1 MRIGVLS
8 LHGDFAEHLST
19 LRGLR
24 LGSQNAADPVT
35 VVEVRL
41 PQQLESL
48 DGIVIP
54 GGESTT
60 IGKLMVD
67 YKLLDPLRARIQ
79 AGLAVFGTC
88 AGAILLAR
96 DLGGSTQPRL
106 GVMDLSIRRNAY
118 GRQIHSFE
126 TEVEVPEIGGPPIR
140 AVFIRAPAIV
150 GCGPTVRILASLPN
164 GSIVAARQGR
174 LLATAFHPEL
184 SGDDRMHRYFLS
196 IAGQPA
202 AGSRAA

>member
-1 MRIGVLS
+1 MRIGVLA
-8 LHGDFAEHLST
+8 LHGDFAEHLSM
-19 LRGLR
+19 LRS
-24 LGSQNAADPVT
+24 LGPERPADPGSV
-35 VVEVRL
+35 VAVEVRL
-41 PQQLESL
+41 PRQLDSL
-48 DGIVIP
+48 DGLIIP

-67 YKLLDPLRARIQ
+67 YGMLEPLRARIRS
-79 AGLAVFGTC
+79 GLAVFGTC

-118 GRQIHSFE
+118 GRQIQSFE
-126 TEVEVPEIGGPPIR
+126 TDVEVSEIGGPPLR

-174 LLATAFHPEL
+174 LLAAAFHPEL
-184 SGDDRMHRYFLS
+184 SGDGRLHRYFLS
-196 IAGQPA
+196 MAEA
-202 AGSRAA
+202 RAA

>member
-1 MRIGVLS
+1 MRIGVLA
-8 LHGDFAEHLST
+8 LHGDFAEHLAM
-19 LRGLR
+19 
-24 LGSQNAADPVT
+24 LGSLATQRTADWGSV
-35 VVEVRL
+35 VAVEVKL
-41 PQQLESL
+41 PQQLDSL
-48 DGIVIP
+48 DGLILP

-67 YKLLDPLRARIQ
+67 YGLVEPLRARVRS
-79 AGLAVFGTC
+79 GLAVFGTC

-118 GRQIHSFE
+118 GRQIQSFE
-126 TEVEVPEIGGPPIR
+126 TDVAVSGIGGPPLR

-150 GCGPTVRILASLPN
+150 GCGPSVRVLASLPN

-174 LLATAFHPEL
+174 LLAAAFHPEL
-184 SGDDRMHRYFLS
+184 TGDSRLHQYFLS
-196 IAGQPA
+196 MVEGQA
-202 AGSRAA
+202 A

>member
-1 MRIGVLS
+1 MRIGVLA
-8 LHGDFAEHLST
+8 LHGDFAEHLAT
-19 LRGLR
+19 LRGLASGPSA
-24 LGSQNAADPVT
+24 GSQPVT
-35 VVEVRL
+35 AVEVKL
-41 PQQLESL
+41 PGDLDSL
-48 DGIVIP
+48 DGLILP

-67 YKLLDPLRARIQ
+67 YGLLEPLRARIRS
-79 AGLAVFGTC
+79 GLATFGTC

-118 GRQIHSFE
+118 GRQLQSFE
-126 TEVEVPEIGGPPIR
+126 TDIEVPEIGGPPLR

-150 GCGPTVRILASLPN
+150 GCGPTVRVLASLPN

-174 LLATAFHPEL
+174 LLAAAFHPEL
-184 SGDDRMHRYFLS
+184 TGDSRLHRYFLS
-196 IAGQPA
+196 MTERLA
-202 AGSRAA
+202 A